1 MINQH
6 KSDSGKYHNVYIPI
20 WGKSNTECCTE
31 PTVSSFVPAGCLLL
45 QLQQCPPLHRLGE
58 LNQRIKWPRIVSS
71 SGTLNW
77 MGIGGVKTVIQDTG
91 TRRIYLRHLYRPPL
105 YCSSEDMIT
114 AIQGSFLSSR
124 YTSQYTWSGWPTRKM
139 IERRILTLCMNAGSY
154 IVCYHWRRS
163 HNHGDPGLTLSGQD
177 QPSLYHF

>member
-1 MINQH
+1 MAQ
-6 KSDSGKYHNVYIPI
+6 D
-20 WGKSNTECCTE
+20 
-31 PTVSSFVPAGCLLL
+31 CLILWDIE
-45 QLQQCPPLHRLGE
+45 LGGD
-58 LNQRIKWPRIVSS
+58 W
-71 SGTLNW
+71 
-77 MGIGGVKTVIQDTG
+77 GVKTVIVQDTG

-124 YTSQYTWSGWPTRKM
+124 YTSQYTWSVWPTRKM

-163 HNHGDPGLTLSGQD
+163 HSHGDPGLTLSGQD
-177 QPSLYHF
+177 QPSLYHFWRENDILLDLSCQPWSLWSPHLFSACSV